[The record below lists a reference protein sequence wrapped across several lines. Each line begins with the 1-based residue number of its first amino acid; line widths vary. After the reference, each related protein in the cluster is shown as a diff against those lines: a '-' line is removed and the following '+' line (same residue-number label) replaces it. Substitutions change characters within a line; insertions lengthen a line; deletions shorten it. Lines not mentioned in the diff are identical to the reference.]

1 MSALCA
7 KHLAAG
13 RLKRPRNVDDF
24 TRRTTTDLVYETLHD
39 EIFSLEILPGT
50 KLSETEVAR
59 RFGVS
64 RQPVRNAFTKLG
76 NEDLLIIR
84 PQKATEVRG
93 FSMER
98 VALARLVRM
107 AIELEVVHRGVQI
120 WDASC
125 NAQMAD
131 NLTLQERALK
141 EGDLTTFHAL
151 DYDFHKLIYVLGGNP
166 LAFDVMLEC
175 KQKVDRLCLLS
186 LKKHSEAEAI
196 LADHREIAE
205 GLASGN
211 LEQAQGS
218 IRKHLSRLDE
228 TIDFIH
234 KTHPDYFE

>member
-1 MSALCA
+1 M
-7 KHLAAG
+7 
-13 RLKRPRNVDDF
+13 DDF
-24 TRRTTTDLVYETLHD
+24 TRRTTTDAVYEKLHD
-39 EIFSLEILPGT
+39 EIVSLQILPGT

-76 NEDLLIIR
+76 NEDLLVIR

-98 VALARLVRM
+98 VELARLVRL
-107 AIELEVVHRGVQI
+107 AVELEIVHRAVEV
-120 WDASC
+120 WDAPREAKLAE
-125 NAQMAD
+125 NIA
-131 NLTLQERALK
+131 LQEQAIAD
-141 EGDLTTFHAL
+141 GDLTTFHAL
-151 DYDFHKLIYVLGGNP
+151 DYDFHKLIYELSGNP

-186 LKKHSEAEAI
+186 LGKASEAGAI
-196 LADHREIAE
+196 LADHRNIAT
-205 GLASGN
+205 GLASGS

-218 IRKHLSRLDE
+218 MRKHLSRLDE
-228 TIDFIH
+228 TIAFIH